1 MSDTEILT
9 NMPRLSAAP
18 QPTIYHASPVPG
30 EVVEMISLLGEACAR
45 WPATTTSPPSDGDV
59 GLLSDYSMICHVVA
73 RPDRIDEDMQTVG
86 AMGIAVGVVLVLTV
100 FLAWRIVGFLFGL
113 ARSVFRYYRQAED
126 NGVKSRKES
135 DAAAVMLWSAQTTAS
150 RLRTMEGLR
159 VDGPEVGQTIG
170 QTPADSH
177 GPEVTR

>member
-1 MSDTEILT
+1 MPTVETLSTA
-9 NMPRLSAAP
+9 PRLAGSP
-18 QPTIYHASPVPG
+18 EPIIYRTFPVPWDVMEG
-30 EVVEMISLLGEACAR
+30 SDLLREACAR
-45 WPATTTSPPSDGDV
+45 WPTTTTPPVTDGAAEMF
-59 GLLSDYSMICHVVA
+59 SDYSTICHVVV
-73 RPDRIDEDMQTVG
+73 RPESITENMQSAG
-86 AMGIAVGVVLVLTV
+86 LMGVTAGVMLVLGLLV
-100 FLAWRIVGFLFGL
+100 AWRILGFLAGL
-113 ARSVFRYYRQAED
+113 VRVVFRYYRQAED